1 MDDLTITHRVAS
13 YECSADHLMKPE
25 WFMLYCQEIA
35 EMHAMSHGFGSDWA
49 LAQGVAWVEIVGD
62 FEFFRRP
69 TWKEEICLRTNT
81 GRASALQARRF
92 VEMTTPAGE
101 VLARA
106 DLTWVLIDIERR
118 RPVPFKRV
126 QFADEMQDCPCIT
139 SAMPEIPA
147 IPEGDA
153 GKVHAFTAELRDVDF
168 NGHINNSAY
177 LTWTLGALGDAHP
190 GEELRR
196 IHITF
201 RKECFA
207 GDEMELTSHTTGML
221 TQHRICSGGE
231 TRAELQLVWQSG
243 QTH

>member
-1 MDDLTITHRVAS
+1 MEDLIITHRVAS

-25 WFMLYCQEIA
+25 WFMLYCQEVA

-49 LAQGVAWVEIVGD
+49 FAQGVAWVEVMGD

-69 TWKEEICLRTNT
+69 TWKEEVRLRTNT

-92 VEMTTPAGE
+92 VEMTSAEGE

-106 DLTWVLIDIERR
+106 DLVWVLIDLERR

-126 QFADEMQDCPCIT
+126 QFADEMQECPCIT
-139 SAMPEIPA
+139 SPMPEIPA
-147 IPEGDA
+147 VAEGDA
-153 GKVHAFTAELRDVDF
+153 GESVTFTAERRDVDF

-177 LTWTLGALGDAHP
+177 LTWTLGALADAHP
-190 GEELRR
+190 GSELKR

-207 GDEMELTSHTTGML
+207 GDTMEIVTHTTGSI
-221 TQHRICSGGE
+221 TQHRINGGTE
-231 TRAELQLVWQSG
+231 PSTRAELQLIWQ
-243 QTH
+243 

>member
-1 MDDLTITHRVAS
+1 MQELIITHRVAS

-25 WFMLYCQEIA
+25 WFMLYCQEVA

-69 TWKEEICLRTNT
+69 TWKEVISLRTNT

-92 VEMTTPAGE
+92 VEMTAEDGE

-126 QFADEMQDCPCIT
+126 QLEEMPDCPCIT
-139 SAMPEIPA
+139 SPIPEIPA
-147 IPEGDA
+147 LTEGDA
-153 GKVHAFTAELRDVDF
+153 GQAHTFTAEERDVDF

-177 LTWTLGALGDAHP
+177 LTWTLGAMGDSRP
-190 GEELRR
+190 STELRR

-207 GDEMELTSHTTGML
+207 GDAMELRTHHTGNI
-221 TQHRICSGGE
+221 TQHRISSGGE
-231 TRAELQLVWQSG
+231 TRAELQLVWQ
-243 QTH
+243 

>member
-1 MDDLTITHRVAS
+1 MEDLIITHRVAS

-35 EMHAMSHGFGSDWA
+35 EMHAMKHGFGSDWA
-49 LAQGVAWVEIVGD
+49 ISQKVAWVEVMGD

-69 TWKEEICLRTNT
+69 TWKEEIQLRTNT
-81 GRASALQARRF
+81 GKASALQARRF
-92 VEMTTPAGE
+92 VEMTAANGE

-106 DLTWVLIDIERR
+106 DLVWVLIDIERR

-126 QFADEMQDCPCIT
+126 QFVDDMPDCPCIT
-139 SAMPEIPA
+139 SPMPEVPA

-153 GKVHAFTAELRDVDF
+153 GSHAAFTAGQRDVDF

-177 LTWTLGALGDAHP
+177 LTWTLEALADAHP
-190 GEELRR
+190 GKELQR
-196 IHITF
+196 IHIAF

-207 GDEMELTSHTTGML
+207 GDEMELCTHTTGNF
-221 TQHRICSGGE
+221 TQHGVSSGGT
-231 TRAELQLVWQSG
+231 TRAELVLAWQ
-243 QTH
+243 

>member
-35 EMHAMSHGFGSDWA
+35 ETHAMSHGFGSDWA
-49 LAQGVAWVEIVGD
+49 LAQGVAWVEVVGD

-69 TWKEEICLRTNT
+69 TWKEEIRLRTNT

-92 VEMTTPAGE
+92 VEMTSPDGE

-106 DLTWVLIDIERR
+106 DLVWVLIDIERR

-126 QFADEMQDCPCIT
+126 QLEALPDCPSIT
-139 SAMPEIPA
+139 SPLPELPA
-147 IPEGDA
+147 PAEGDA
-153 GKVHAFTAELRDVDF
+153 GETATFTAGQRDVDF

-177 LTWTLGALGDAHP
+177 LTWTLDALGGKQPAAS
-190 GEELRR
+190 LRR
-196 IHITF
+196 VHIAF
-201 RKECFA
+201 RRESFA
-207 GDEMELTSHTTGML
+207 GETMELCTHRMGNA
-221 TQHRICSGGE
+221 TQHRISSSGE
-231 TRAELQLVWQSG
+231 TRAELALIWE
-243 QTH
+243 

>member
-1 MDDLTITHRVAS
+1 MEDLTITHRVAS

-49 LAQGVAWVEIVGD
+49 FRQGITWVEVSGD

-69 TWKEEICLRTNT
+69 TWKEEVRLRTNT
-81 GRASALQARRF
+81 GIASALQARRF
-92 VEMTTPAGE
+92 VEMTSADGE

-106 DLTWVLIDIERR
+106 DLLWVLIDLQRR

-126 QFADEMQDCPCIT
+126 REQLPELPECPAIT
-139 SAMPEIPA
+139 SPMPELPA
-147 IPEGDA
+147 IAEGDA
-153 GKVHAFTAELRDVDF
+153 GTSVNLIAEQRDVDF

-177 LTWTLGALGDAHP
+177 VIWTLGALGNAHP
-190 GEELRR
+190 GSELRR
-196 IHITF
+196 IHISF

-207 GDEMELTSHTTGML
+207 GDAMELTTHQTGSM
-221 TQHRICSGGE
+221 TQHRISSGGE
-231 TRAELQLVWQSG
+231 TRAELQLVWQ
-243 QTH
+243 

>member
-1 MDDLTITHRVAS
+1 MEDLITTHRVAS

-35 EMHAMSHGFGSDWA
+35 EMHAMKHGFGSDWA
-49 LAQGVAWVEIVGD
+49 YGQGVAWVEVMGD

-69 TWKEEICLRTNT
+69 TWKEEIHLRTNT

-92 VEMTTPAGE
+92 VEMSSATGE

-106 DLTWVLIDIERR
+106 DLVWVLIDLERR

-126 QFADEMQDCPCIT
+126 QFADEMQNCPCIT
-139 SAMPEIPA
+139 SAMPEVPA
-147 IPEGDA
+147 PAAGDEGTRTS
-153 GKVHAFTAELRDVDF
+153 FIAEQRDVDF

-190 GEELRR
+190 GSELKR

-207 GDEMELTSHTTGML
+207 GAAMEITTHTTGML
-221 TQHRICSGGE
+221 TQHCISSEGT
-231 TRAELQLVWQSG
+231 TRAELVLVWQ
-243 QTH
+243 

>member
-1 MDDLTITHRVAS
+1 MEDLTITHRVAS

-69 TWKEEICLRTNT
+69 TWKEEVRMRTNT
-81 GRASALQARRF
+81 GKASALQARRF
-92 VEMTTPAGE
+92 VEMSDAEGNI
-101 VLARA
+101 LARA
-106 DLTWVLIDIERR
+106 DLVWVLIDINRR

-139 SAMPEIPA
+139 SPMPEIPA
-147 IPEGDA
+147 IAEGEA
-153 GKVHAFTAELRDVDF
+153 GSCTRFTAGLRDVDF

-177 LTWTLGALGDAHP
+177 LTWTLDALGADHP
-190 GEELRR
+190 GTELRR
-196 IHITF
+196 IHISF

-207 GDEMELTSHTTGML
+207 GDEMELTTHRAGDI
-221 TQHRICSGGE
+221 TQHSIASGGD
-231 TRAELQLVWQSG
+231 TRAELVLIWQ
-243 QTH
+243 

>member
-1 MDDLTITHRVAS
+1 MEDLITTHRVAS

-25 WFMLYCQEIA
+25 WFMLYCQEVA

-69 TWKEEICLRTNT
+69 TWKEEVRLRTNT
-81 GRASALQARRF
+81 GKASALQARRF
-92 VEMTTPAGE
+92 VEMTSAEGE
-101 VLARA
+101 LLARA
-106 DLTWVLIDIERR
+106 DLVWVLIDIARR

-126 QFADEMQDCPCIT
+126 QFEGELPDCPCVT
-139 SAMPEIPA
+139 SPMPEIPA
-147 IPEGDA
+147 LAEGEA
-153 GKVHAFTAELRDVDF
+153 GETVAFTAEQRDVDF

-177 LTWTLGALGDAHP
+177 LTWTLGALGATHP
-190 GEELRR
+190 GKELRR

-207 GDEMELTSHTTGML
+207 GDAMELTTHSTGTI
-221 TQHRICSGGE
+221 TQHSIISGGE
-231 TRAELQLVWQSG
+231 TRAELQLVWQ
-243 QTH
+243 

>member
-1 MDDLTITHRVAS
+1 MEDLIITHRVAS

-49 LAQGVAWVEIVGD
+49 LAQGVAWVEVVGD

-69 TWKEEICLRTNT
+69 TWKEEIRLRTNT

-92 VEMTTPAGE
+92 VEMTAPDGE

-106 DLTWVLIDIERR
+106 DLVWVLIDLERR

-126 QFADEMQDCPCIT
+126 QLGEMPECPCIT
-139 SAMPEIPA
+139 SPMPEFPA
-147 IPEGDA
+147 PAEDA
-153 GKVHAFTAELRDVDF
+153 TNTRFCAERRDVDF

-190 GEELRR
+190 GTELRR
-196 IHITF
+196 VHITF

-207 GDEMELTSHTTGML
+207 GDEMEICSHTTGTF
-221 TQHRICSGGE
+221 TQHRICCGGE
-231 TRAELQLVWQSG
+231 TRAELQLIWQ
-243 QTH
+243 

>member
-1 MDDLTITHRVAS
+1 MKDLIITHRFAS

-25 WFMLYCQEIA
+25 WFMLYCQEVA

-49 LAQGVAWVEIVGD
+49 FRQGITWVEVTGD

-69 TWKEEICLRTNT
+69 TWKEEVTLRTNT
-81 GRASALQARRF
+81 GIATALQARRF
-92 VEMTTPAGE
+92 VEMTAADGE

-106 DLTWVLIDIERR
+106 DLQWVLIDLQRR

-126 QFADEMQDCPCIT
+126 REQLPELPECPPIT
-139 SAMPEIPA
+139 SPMPEIPA
-147 IPEGDA
+147 IAEGDT
-153 GKVHAFTAELRDVDF
+153 GECISFTAEHRDVDF

-177 LTWTLGALGDAHP
+177 VTWTLGALASSLP
-190 GEELRR
+190 GRELKR

-207 GDEMELTSHTTGML
+207 GDAMELTTHHTGNIS
-221 TQHRICSGGE
+221 QHRISSAGE
-231 TRAELQLVWQSG
+231 TRAELQLVWQ
-243 QTH
+243 

>member
-1 MDDLTITHRVAS
+1 MKDLIITHRVAS

-49 LAQGVAWVEIVGD
+49 LAQGVAWVEVVGD

-69 TWKEEICLRTNT
+69 TWKEEIRLRTNT
-81 GRASALQARRF
+81 GLASALQARRF
-92 VEMTTPAGE
+92 VEMTDAAGE

-106 DLTWVLIDIERR
+106 DLVWVLIDINRR

-126 QFADEMQDCPCIT
+126 KFERELPDCPAIT
-139 SAMPEIPA
+139 SPMPECPA
-147 IPEGDA
+147 IPEGA
-153 GKVHAFTAELRDVDF
+153 EGTVAAFTAEQRDVDF

-177 LTWTLGALGDAHP
+177 LTWTLGALGAAHP
-190 GEELRR
+190 GTEPRR

-207 GDEMELTSHTTGML
+207 GEEMELTTHREGDI

-231 TRAELQLVWQSG
+231 TRAELVIAWQ
-243 QTH
+243 